1 MKVGGRL
8 LKMCQIYKNG
18 RMMTYDCGR
27 EEHGFGSGL
36 EATMDLGYEKDRS
49 RSKFIGSY
57 SLGV

>member
-1 MKVGGRL
+1 
-8 LKMCQIYKNG
+8 MCQIYKNG